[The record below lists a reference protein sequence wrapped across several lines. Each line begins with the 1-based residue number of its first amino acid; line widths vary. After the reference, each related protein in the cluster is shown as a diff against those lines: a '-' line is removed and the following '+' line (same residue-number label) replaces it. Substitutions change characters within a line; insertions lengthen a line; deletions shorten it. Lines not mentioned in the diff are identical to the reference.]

1 MLYFIL
7 YTLYYIIGFPQ
18 WLAGKESTCNAG
30 DTGDKGLIP
39 GSGRSPGGGNGNL
52 FQYSCQENLKDRGIW
67 WVTVHRVSKNKTL
80 WSEWAQLRILYY
92 TTLYYTLQF
101 SSVQWLSHVWLFVTP
116 MDCSTP
122 GLVIHHQLPESTQT
136 HVHWVGDTI
145 QPTHPLS
152 SPSPPTF
159 NLSQCQGSKES
170 APQIRCPKYWSF
182 SFNILVV
189 LPTNTQDWS
198 PLEWTGLDHLAVQGT
213 LKSLLQH
220 HSSKTSIL
228 WHSALFTVQLS
239 HPSMTTVKTVALA
252 RWTFVGKVMSLLFNM
267 LSRLVI
273 TLLPTSKRLL
283 ISWLQSPSAVI
294 LEPPKIKS
302 ATVSPPICLE
312 VMGPEAM
319 ILASECWAFIL
330 CCTIMLLLVNH
341 SVVSDC
347 PGSSVHGILQ
357 AGVLEWAAMPS
368 SRRAIQLRNTTRVS
382 CIAGRFFTTELPGK
396 LVLTI

>member
-1 MLYFIL
+1 M
-7 YTLYYIIGFPQ
+7 
-18 WLAGKESTCNAG
+18 ST
-30 DTGDKGLIP
+30 
-39 GSGRSPGGGNGNL
+39 
-52 FQYSCQENLKDRGIW
+52 
-67 WVTVHRVSKNKTL
+67 
-80 WSEWAQLRILYY
+80 AQNTILYY
-92 TTLYYTLQF
+92 PILCSSVQF
-101 SSVQWLSHVWLFVTP
+101 SSVQWLSRVWLFVTP

-122 GLVIHHQLPESTQT
+122 GLAIHHQLPESTQT

-189 LPTNTQDWS
+189 LPMNTQDWS
-198 PLEWTGLDHLAVQGT
+198 PLEWTGWIT
-213 LKSLLQH
+213 LQ
-220 HSSKTSIL
+220 SKGLSRVFSNT
-228 WHSALFTVQLS
+228 TVQKHQFFGIQLSLQSNS
-239 HPSMTTVKTVALA
+239 HPSMTTVKTVALM